1 MSERLIDSVCPNCG
15 RLGTTVRVVKHE
27 DGFTKLSRLCKEC
40 GGEWINSFDA
50 DWLAV
55 AKMRRLEA
63 KVKRLREALVL
74 GSEVLASHQGSPG
87 REWHSAGAW
96 LYPGDS
102 INVVRAP
109 LPEIKVE
116 S

>member
-1 MSERLIDSVCPNCG
+1 M
-15 RLGTTVRVVKHE
+15 RVVKHE

-63 KVKRLREALVL
+63 KVERLREENQQLLTALIETL
-74 GSEVLASHQGSPG
+74 DRL
-87 REWHSAGAW
+87 
-96 LYPGDS
+96 DTM
-102 INVVRAP
+102 AP
-109 LPEIKVE
+109 QRDKARISNRKP
-116 S
+116 